1 MIFNILLSE
10 RNVTRKVSV
19 VNIYMDS
26 GKCWNKKEKK
36 CTKLTRYVVFYTVKQ
51 FWSGLWYYCSG
62 EWCGT

>member
-51 FWSGLWYYCSG
+51 FW
-62 EWCGT
+62 